1 MKYVFIGASVLILTY
16 VFWGSYGTQQ
26 KNEVTVGNVSYKV
39 IHADTDELRTK
50 GLSGRTSLES
60 GTVMLFSFPTPGVYG
75 FWMKDMLFPIDI
87 LWTNEAGNAVQH
99 IERNLSPDT
108 YPKAFYPPGPSKYVL
123 EIAADGFKD
132 IQIGDRVDFAI

>member
-1 MKYVFIGASVLILTY
+1 MKYVFIGAFVLILMY
-16 VFWGSYGTQQ
+16 VFWGNKKEPQ
-26 KNEVTVGNVSYKV
+26 KSQVTVSTVSYKV

-50 GLSGRTSLES
+50 GLSGRTSLEKD
-60 GTVMLFSFPTPGVYG
+60 TVMLFSFPTPGVYG

-87 LWTNEAGNAVQH
+87 LWTNEAGDTVQH

-108 YPKAFYPPGPSKYVL
+108 YPKAFYPPEPSKYVL

-132 IQIGDRVDFAI
+132 VQVGDKVKVK